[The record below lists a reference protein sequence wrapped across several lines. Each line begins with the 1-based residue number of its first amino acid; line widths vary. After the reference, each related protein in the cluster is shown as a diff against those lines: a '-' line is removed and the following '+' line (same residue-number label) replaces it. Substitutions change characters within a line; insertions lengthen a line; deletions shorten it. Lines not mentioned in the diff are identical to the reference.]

1 MMKLIKTALF
11 LGMAFVTAA
20 TAADDFPNIDRTDKV
35 SERRYLDSLNVYKRR
50 PIRVNQSGFRPQDH
64 KYAYVADPTVKTFKV
79 IDANTGK
86 QVDAGS
92 TNLTLLDA
100 NAPKPNIWVNGSFN
114 SLDVLYEFGK
124 NDSLTTATEALYKAD
139 FTAITTMGEY
149 YIVVGNDTSATFY
162 VHPSIFNAILE
173 NSLKFFGIQRCGN
186 TKSHMHAACHLKDGS
201 AVGHDLTGGWHDCGD
216 HFKPSETIG
225 YTAYALATT
234 YLVYQNKAEDRYGNS
249 YADTTITDGIP
260 DILYEAKIGADYI
273 FKLYKASKADGL
285 IAKNDM
291 YHTVGSELDHEF
303 WDVPEKQDAQA
314 YTKGGPDRD
323 VTAEVGTYSGA
334 FAAALAYF
342 AAGWEPYD
350 PVYADSLLE
359 AARDIYTNV
368 TFPHTTAGQYGLT
381 HTTIPSALYPG
392 GSNASNMNDDAAAAA
407 LALWYATKDTIYQY
421 DLYKNTK
428 IHDNPDNYKFNN
440 EPNDAGPYF
449 RAGYLGQVSG
459 FYPGGWMTD
468 YENVHAYVLF
478 SFVKLILEDKDV
490 AMSYNVGELE
500 RDTLLQRA
508 TNSLRRL
515 TDDGSQGSNK
525 VYENRFGS
533 VKSVPPYNLV
543 WTSSDWGFNR
553 YNMGAANAI
562 FMLSEIT
569 TGAEHEAYLN
579 LALDN
584 IYYNLGANP
593 WDISFIMGAGDKNQ
607 NHPHNRT
614 ANPDGYNAGGMP
626 YEYRCPRGALMGG
639 AAPNRTLLEDWKDYT
654 ATETCI
660 DFSVQLLMPAQ
671 SLAATLPIDAE
682 GPLFSNIAGTPI
694 TETSAIVS
702 WDANEVALVT
712 VFYNTSPSTSGAK
725 SVQQSTASKGGALT
739 IDGLEMGKTYY
750 FFLEGM
756 DTKRNLSTDDNHGQ
770 WYQFTMV
777 PSTTT
782 ISGVTICQVD
792 NRSAKIFW
800 WSSDRMNG
808 VVNYGTS
815 MSALNEAQAAEGGAV
830 LFHQATLTNLKAGT
844 TYYFSVSSGATS
856 DDNGGQGYS
865 FTTDAYSTYADLDI
879 AIKPSSY
886 QDNAACTDW
895 KDCKQFIINI
905 TNNDTI
911 PFEDF
916 EIRMYLNN
924 PNLTALCNIKQSFG
938 GSGIA
943 TPNPISIEFGTAQP
957 DGFGGYYLPIKAN
970 GILEVS
976 GRLVFQVLFHDY
988 NPNNKTTNFG
998 ELEGS
1003 WSLRAHTSEDDPVQ
1017 FKGVNLTNGPSFSG
1031 SETTWLEYD
1040 ANGVKVEAFVR
1051 DPYIAVY
1058 YHGKHVYGYGPDYT
1072 PENGPQVNRVVSLEF
1087 ESPFVSPVS
1096 SVEKEDYLT
1105 SYIATSA
1112 VSPTGMLDDFEMNG
1126 SSRMANTMYLAANR
1140 KDSLL
1145 FRMDTTLG
1153 YSNNYMEFVSWHNH
1167 AANLNG
1173 SYDCACTVVRS
1184 NVEIDTITV
1193 PPEQRYLVFTVD
1205 TVRAYILGS
1214 PTEVHVRLLDSNRTP
1229 ITNERI
1235 TIILGSESGLAKFYA
1250 SAEATVSTAEDF
1262 KVDIVNGEA
1271 VFYVKADQVLETNL
1285 TVLGPNTSKVVYAS
1299 TKTHLSV
1306 ADLPPWPLIE
1316 TAFMVDTDCDNRPDA
1331 MNIVLFNDYTDG
1343 QTFTSIKYVYKNDTL
1358 TATKVISKDG
1368 LNMVVALDIQDTA
1381 INTNPSG
1388 YIALVTDDKGT
1399 IRSESGV
1406 YKDGIA
1412 PTLLSV
1418 SVLERLDTATS
1429 DRVYFQFSEP
1439 IADPG
1444 IEWVVQLFA
1453 ADQITPTTAPAI
1465 IEAKE
1470 YNPELNIWEYEIGFD
1485 AGGGSLVTEGMYA
1498 QLLSTSTITDKS
1510 GNGIAAQCG
1519 QPKLPITLKLIP
1531 IPITYAFISDK
1542 DEDGLAEHI
1551 EVEFARPMDARHTP
1565 DSISIDFGR
1574 TEEETISVLGTD
1586 AVVAM
1591 DGMTA
1596 VIDLQKPF
1604 SLGNTS
1610 GKHSGEVK
1618 GIEIDGAG
1626 LITEHLG
1633 SGASYTASSALAED
1647 KVGPVITSATLRST
1661 SGNTIFMTI
1670 SLSEPSN
1677 NRDAAL
1683 VFYRQKQGSR
1693 DTAIFRTDLAA
1704 WVMTDGGVTISAG
1717 YDSESELAVNDGDY
1731 VRLQP
1736 KEMSAI
1742 IDVKNNLPSLNSPWI
1757 PISNSGKPKIKF
1769 NVKMVQHLV
1778 SSGNVQTSV
1787 PMGNK
1792 NIRYY
1797 VMNPTTKKLDL
1808 IVGGKATP
1816 TNLDSTALSGAVWK
1830 IEMTVP
1836 RGASSSEDPAWDTLK
1851 VRYNIPIYTN
1861 LGSYVNR
1868 VSGSFKVLPKQYLST
1883 AGKVVFFTE
1892 WANMPKTGIQTESGR
1907 TAGTGAYIYKAQFDC
1922 KFSPNKTK
1930 DAATIKRFETS
1941 SSYDKTET
1949 FGIKRVK

>member
-11 LGMAFVTAA
+11 LGMTIVTAA

-35 SERRYLDSLNVYKRR
+35 SERRYLDSLNVYNRR

-64 KYAYVADPTVKTFKV
+64 KYAYVADPSVKTFKV

-86 QVDAGS
+86 QVDAGN

-139 FTAITTMGEY
+139 FTGLTTMGEY

-201 AVGHDLTGGWHDCGD
+201 AIGHDLTGGWHDCGD

-234 YLVYQNKAEDRYGNS
+234 YLVYKDKAEDRYGNS

-260 DILYEAKIGADYI
+260 DILYEAKVGADYI

-291 YHTVGSELDHEF
+291 YHTVGSELDHQF

-381 HTTIPSALYPG
+381 KSTIPSDLYPG
-392 GSNASNMNDDAAAAA
+392 GSNPSNMNDDAAAAA

-428 IHDNPDNYKFNN
+428 IHDNPDNYRFNN

-449 RAGYLGQVSG
+449 RGGYLGQISG

-478 SFVKLILEDKDV
+478 SFVKLILENKEV
-490 AMSYNVGELE
+490 ALSYNVGELE

-525 VYENRFGS
+525 IYENRFGS
-533 VKSVPPYNLV
+533 VKAVPPYNLV

-639 AAPNRTLLEDWKDYT
+639 AAPTRTLLEDWKDYT

-712 VFYNTSPSTSGAK
+712 VFYNTTPSASGAK
-725 SVQQSTASKGGALT
+725 SVQQTTASKGGAVTLE
-739 IDGLEMGKTYY
+739 GLVMGETYY

-756 DTKRNLSTDDNHGQ
+756 DTKRNISTDDNHGQ
-770 WYQFTMV
+770 WYQFTMT

-800 WSSDRMNG
+800 WSGDRMNG
-808 VVNYGTS
+808 IVNYGTS
-815 MSALNEAQAAEGGAV
+815 MTALNEAQAAEGGAV
-830 LFHQATLTNLKAGT
+830 LFHQATLTNLKPGT
-844 TYYFSVSSGATS
+844 TYYFNVSSGATT
-856 DDNGGQGYS
+856 DDNGGKGYS
-865 FTTDAYSTYADLDI
+865 FTTDAYSTYANLDI
-879 AIKPSSY
+879 SIKPSSY
-886 QDNAACTDW
+886 QDNAVCSDW

-916 EIRMYLNN
+916 ELRLYLNN
-924 PNLTALCNIKQSFG
+924 PNLSALCNIKQNFG
-938 GSGIA
+938 GSGLA
-943 TPNPISIEFGTAQP
+943 GPPISIDFGSAQP

-970 GILEVS
+970 GVLEVS
-976 GRLVFQVLFHDY
+976 GRLVFQVLLHDY

-998 ELEGS
+998 ELVGS

-1017 FKGVNLTNGPSFSG
+1017 FNGIDLTKGPYYTG
-1031 SETTWLEYD
+1031 SETTFLETV
-1040 ANGVKVEAFVR
+1040 NGVKEVAFTR
-1051 DPYIAVY
+1051 DPYVTVY
-1058 YHGKHVYGYGPDYT
+1058 YHGRHIYGYGPDYT
-1072 PENGPQVNRVVSLEF
+1072 PENGPQVHRVVNLAF

-1096 SVEKEDYLT
+1096 SVEKEEYQT

-1126 SSRMANTMYLAANR
+1126 NSRMGNTMYLSSNR

-1173 SYDCACTVVRS
+1173 SYDCACAVVRS

-1214 PTEVHVRLLDSNRTP
+1214 PTEVHVKLLDSAHTP

-1235 TIILGSESGLAKFYA
+1235 TIILGSEAGLAKFYA
-1250 SAEATVSTAEDF
+1250 SAEATISTAEDF
-1262 KVDIVNGEA
+1262 KVDVVNGEA

-1299 TKTHLSV
+1299 STTHLSV

-1316 TAFMVDTDCDNRPDA
+1316 TAVMVDTDCDNKPDA
-1331 MNIVLFNDYTDG
+1331 MNIVLFNDYTEG
-1343 QTFTSIKYVYKNDTL
+1343 QTFKSIKYVYNNDTL
-1358 TATKVISKDG
+1358 IATNVISKDG
-1368 LNMVVALDIQDTA
+1368 LNMVIALDIQDTSV
-1381 INTNPSG
+1381 NTNPSG
-1388 YIALVTDDKGT
+1388 YVALVTNDKGT
-1399 IRSESGV
+1399 IRTESTF

-1418 SVLERLDTATS
+1418 SVLERLDTATT
-1429 DRVYFQFSEP
+1429 DHVYFQFSEP

-1444 IEWVVQLFA
+1444 IEWPVQLFA
-1453 ADQITPTTAPAI
+1453 GDQITAGATPVI
-1465 IEAKE
+1465 IDAKE
-1470 YNPELNIWEYEIGFD
+1470 YNPALNIWEYEIAFD
-1485 AGGGSLVTEGMYA
+1485 AGGGSLVKEGMFA
-1498 QLLSTSTITDKS
+1498 QLLSTSTIQDKN
-1510 GNGIAAQCG
+1510 GNGIAALCG

-1531 IPITYAFISDK
+1531 IPMIYAFISDN
-1542 DEDGLAEHI
+1542 DEDGLAEHV
-1551 EVEFARPMDARHTP
+1551 EVEFARPMDTRHIP
-1565 DSISIDFGR
+1565 DSISIDFGLS
-1574 TEEETISVLGTD
+1574 EEESIRIPGTD
-1586 AVVAM
+1586 AIIAP

-1596 VIDLQKPF
+1596 VINLKTPF
-1604 SLGNTS
+1604 ALGNTS
-1610 GKHSGEVK
+1610 GKHSGTVK
-1618 GIEIDGAG
+1618 GIEIEGAG
-1626 LITEHLG
+1626 LVTEHLG
-1633 SGASYTASSALAED
+1633 SGASYTTSSTLAED
-1647 KVGPVITSATLRST
+1647 MVGPVITSAVMSNNNSSNLQ
-1661 SGNTIFMTI
+1661 FLLI
-1670 SLSEPSN
+1670 SLSEPCN
-1677 NRDAAL
+1677 NRDASL
-1683 VFYRQKQGSR
+1683 VLYRQKQDGH
-1693 DTAIFRTDLAA
+1693 DTTIFESDLATA
-1704 WVMTDGGVTISAG
+1704 NTPSRSSIMTVG
-1717 YDSESELAVNDGDY
+1717 YDKESPLSVNDGDY

-1742 IDVKNNLPSLNSPWI
+1742 IDMKGNLPSLNSPWV
-1757 PISNSGKPKIKF
+1757 PISGVGKPRIKF
-1769 NVKMVQHLV
+1769 NVKMAQHLV
-1778 SSGNVQTSV
+1778 SSGNTQLSAQ
-1787 PMGNK
+1787 MGDK

-1808 IVGGKATP
+1808 IVGGKAVP
-1816 TNLDSTALSGAVWK
+1816 TVLDSAALSGAIWK
-1830 IEMTVP
+1830 IELNVP
-1836 RGASSSEDPAWDTLK
+1836 RGAPSSEEAAWDTLK
-1851 VRYNIPIYTN
+1851 VHYNIPIYTN

-1868 VSGSFKVLPKQYLST
+1868 LAGTFKVLPNQHFSS
-1883 AGKVVFFTE
+1883 AGKVIFFAE
-1892 WANMPKTGIQTESGR
+1892 WANMPETGIQTESGR
-1907 TAGTGAYIYKAQFDC
+1907 AAGTGAYVYKAEFDC
-1922 KFSPNKTK
+1922 KFIPNKNK
-1930 DAATIKRFETS
+1930 DAATIKRFETTN
-1941 SSYDKTET
+1941 SYEKTET
-1949 FGIKRVK
+1949 FGIKRIK